1 MKLPLPA
8 PSTSNLLVRWLDWL
22 CNHLTG
28 IVEIGMVPTVI
39 GTNSLDSLLLLLYS
53 VDPFVSL
60 CSWNPTLGL

>member
-1 MKLPLPA
+1 LFN
-8 PSTSNLLVRWLDWL
+8 NLL
-22 CNHLTG
+22 G
-28 IVEIGMVPTVI
+28 IVEIGMMPTVI